1 MYLIFWWIT
10 IKRIFWINQWGRFPI
25 LHGGNY
31 AKYFGGE
38 DASSF
43 GIWAAISMAVTD
55 IDLTS
60 NGDIVLGYKSN
71 IQ

>member
-1 MYLIFWWIT
+1 MYWIAWWIT
-10 IKRIFWINQWGRFPI
+10 IKRIFWANQWGRFPI
-25 LHGGNY
+25 LQGANY

-55 IDLTS
+55 MDVIS
-60 NGDIVLGYKSN
+60 NGDIIMSYKSN